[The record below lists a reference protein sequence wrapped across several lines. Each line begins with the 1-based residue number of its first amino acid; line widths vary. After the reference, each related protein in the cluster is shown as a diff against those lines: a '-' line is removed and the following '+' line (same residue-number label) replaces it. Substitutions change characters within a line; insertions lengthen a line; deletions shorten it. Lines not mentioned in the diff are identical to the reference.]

1 MMSTAETTEGMR
13 KQLANK
19 ARVGLATKGR
29 KRAFWNVRC
38 AAVALGCIS
47 ASSIAS
53 AENATT
59 SQEVAPSVED
69 VDSEWIK
76 AGIEA
81 YKKRDYAVARD
92 SLIRA
97 WEHSH
102 LGTVAGILADAEMK
116 LQRYAEAAE
125 HWTEYLRL
133 LPEDSTTERQEGQRQ
148 LAVCREHVGLLIVH
162 VGPTEASL
170 VIDGAELLGRPKALH
185 EVWLPFGEHVVQAK
199 ANGQLSPAKTIEVEK
214 GSDLRIVLETPPVAA
229 PHATTSPQ
237 RARPLAM
244 TPTPS
249 VLHSS
254 SKHSSPAR
262 TIVLITESALTVAA
276 LGIGIGAWI
285 AYTSADHDATKLR
298 EQIDTENKDPAYAK
312 APCTPLNPSRPMSC
326 ESLTARLGDRTDAA
340 EIVNVAMPVA
350 GILAAV
356 TVGTYLLWPRAEKH
370 PVPVGGV
377 TPKTLALVPY
387 WSPGNQGLTARM
399 QF

>member
-81 YKKRDYAVARD
+81 YKKRDYASARD

-116 LQRYAEAAE
+116 LQRYADAAE

-199 ANGQLSPAKTIEVEK
+199 ANGQLSPAKTIAVAQ
-214 GSDLRIVLETPPVAA
+214 GSDLRLGLEIPTPTVP
-229 PHATTSPQ
+229 TTSQ
-237 RARPLAM
+237 AHVVGPLA
-244 TPTPS
+244 TKPS
-249 VLHSS
+249 SMEHPSS
-254 SKHSSPAR
+254 SKSGLSTK
-262 TIVLITESALTVAA
+262 TIVLLTESALTVAA

>member
-199 ANGQLSPAKTIEVEK
+199 ANGQLSPAKTIAVAQ
-214 GSDLRIVLETPPVAA
+214 GSDLRIGLETPTPTV
-229 PHATTSPQ
+229 PTTSQ
-237 RARPLAM
+237 AHVVGPLA
-244 TPTPS
+244 TKPS
-249 VLHSS
+249 SMEHPSS
-254 SKHSSPAR
+254 SKSGLSTK
-262 TIVLITESALTVAA
+262 TIVLLTESALTVAA
-276 LGIGIGAWI
+276 IGIGIGSWI